1 MFGVDIFN
9 YGHEFFTRLKR
20 KQNLKKMGKRIFGNE
35 DDVVGRTS
43 WFSGTKIKIRQS
55 CLLSEYVGEGNTG
68 AYDGE
73 LIIDMKTQSLFLL
86 PEDLPGGDYILKSM
100 YIPNDNYKITIITK
114 TDNGT
119 EKTYIL
125 TKAQNIGCFKSNIH
139 DIVGEALDLENN
151 EAIKSILIEDKN
163 WVECFNQNRLENDDG
178 SCGVCDKGYFEN
190 NNGECVPCAAANQ
203 IQLDDK
209 TCGGCLTGYVVD
221 EVEGSPTVGQ
231 CISEAPT
238 DNTLLYVGGGLLGAG
253 VLASILMGKK

>member
-86 PEDLPGGDYILKSM
+86 PWLTSKPIESGAAIANASMIWARSSRATIPKS
-100 YIPNDNYKITIITK
+100 
-114 TDNGT
+114 
-119 EKTYIL
+119 L
-125 TKAQNIGCFKSNIH
+125 SN
-139 DIVGEALDLENN
+139 A
-151 EAIKSILIEDKN
+151 
-163 WVECFNQNRLENDDG
+163 
-178 SCGVCDKGYFEN
+178 
-190 NNGECVPCAAANQ
+190 
-203 IQLDDK
+203 
-209 TCGGCLTGYVVD
+209 
-221 EVEGSPTVGQ
+221 
-231 CISEAPT
+231 
-238 DNTLLYVGGGLLGAG
+238 
-253 VLASILMGKK
+253 LASIGMGLGSKAHSAVQ